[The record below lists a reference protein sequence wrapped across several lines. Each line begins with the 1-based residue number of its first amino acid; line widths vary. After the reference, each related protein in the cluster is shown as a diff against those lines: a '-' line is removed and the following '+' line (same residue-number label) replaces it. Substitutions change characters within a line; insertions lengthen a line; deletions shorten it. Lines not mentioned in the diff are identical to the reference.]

1 LNQLLSQREPPVHL
15 FLHIVYRLRYLW
27 RAFLQSVKQSKIVQC
42 RNLSD
47 IIIQLRMYWCSILE
61 SLLPKQRKMCPRA
74 TWQQGSN
81 TLDGKED
88 QNAWEWYKKMH
99 MQAPSNF
106 SVIAYLFLDY
116 PNYCDQCPPSKH
128 TRQNQK

>member
-1 LNQLLSQREPPVHL
+1 
-15 FLHIVYRLRYLW
+15 
-27 RAFLQSVKQSKIVQC
+27 
-42 RNLSD
+42 
-47 IIIQLRMYWCSILE
+47 
-61 SLLPKQRKMCPRA
+61 MCPRA

-81 TLDGKED
+81 TLDGKVD

-99 MQAPSNF
+99 MQAPSNLCYC
-106 SVIAYLFLDY
+106 IPFLDY